1 MMQPLAILGGTFDPV
16 HNAHLRVAWEA
27 AERLDAEVRLI
38 PANVPPHRDQPV
50 ASARERAAILRAA
63 LAGQDRLVLDERELR
78 REGPSWTI
86 DTLIELRDEIGA
98 ERPLVLLVGAD
109 AFLGL
114 PSWHRW
120 GEMFDYAHI
129 GVLTRP
135 GHEIATLPTEL
146 RIKVASRR
154 TNDPAALRADAVR
167 PRAADACH
175 AARDFGDVDSRRARG
190 RRRAALS
197 HAGFRHRGSAPARAV
212 SALRRARIA
221 AVGNDWPYAEGPRKV
236 GLAGTNESPR

>member
-1 MMQPLAILGGTFDPV
+1 MRPLAIFGGTFDPV

-27 AERLDAEVRLI
+27 SEQIDAEVRLV
-38 PANVPPHRDQPV
+38 PANVPPHRDPPI
-50 ASARERAAILRAA
+50 ASGSERAAILRAA

-86 DTLIELRDEIGA
+86 DTLIELRDEIGD

-120 GEMFDYAHI
+120 GELFDYAHI

-135 GHEIATLPTEL
+135 GHEIGTLPTEL
-146 RIKVASRR
+146 RIKIASRR
-154 TNDPAALRADAVR
+154 CNDAAALAQTPAGRVLTLPVTPLEISATLIRDVLASGSEPRYLMPDGVLADPALLA
-167 PRAADACH
+167 PY
-175 AARDFGDVDSRRARG
+175 RG
-190 RRRAALS
+190 
-197 HAGFRHRGSAPARAV
+197 
-212 SALRRARIA
+212 
-221 AVGNDWPYAEGPRKV
+221 
-236 GLAGTNESPR
+236 

>member
-1 MMQPLAILGGTFDPV
+1 MRARMVRPMTRPLAILGGTFDPV

-27 AERLDAEVRLI
+27 AEQLEAEVRLV
-38 PANVPPHRDQPV
+38 PVNVPPHRDAPI

-63 LAGQDRLVLDERELR
+63 LRGQERLFLDERELAR
-78 REGPSWTI
+78 DGPSWTI
-86 DTLIELRDEIGA
+86 DTLIELRAEIGP

-120 GEMFDYAHI
+120 GELFDHAHV

-154 TNDPAALRADAVR
+154 TNDPNVIANLPSGRVLPVAVTSLEISATQIREVLAAGGEPRYLVPDAVLED
-167 PRAADACH
+167 PRLLDPY
-175 AARDFGDVDSRRARG
+175 RR
-190 RRRAALS
+190 
-197 HAGFRHRGSAPARAV
+197 
-212 SALRRARIA
+212 
-221 AVGNDWPYAEGPRKV
+221 
-236 GLAGTNESPR
+236 

>member
-1 MMQPLAILGGTFDPV
+1 V

-27 AERLDAEVRLI
+27 AELLDAEVRLI
-38 PANVPPHRDQPV
+38 PANVPPHRDPPV
-50 ASARERAAILRAA
+50 ANARERAAILRAA
-63 LAGQDRLVLDERELR
+63 LVGQDRLVLDEREID

-86 DTLIELRDEIGA
+86 DTLIELREEIGT
-98 ERPLVLLVGAD
+98 ERPLVLLIGAD

-120 GEMFDYAHI
+120 GELFDYAHI

-154 TNDPAALRADAVR
+154 CNDAAALAQAPAGRVLPMPVTPLEISATLIRDVLAAGGEPRYLLPDAVIED
-167 PRAADACH
+167 PQ
-175 AARDFGDVDSRRARG
+175 
-190 RRRAALS
+190 LL
-197 HAGFRHRGSAPARAV
+197 APYR
-212 SALRRARIA
+212 S
-221 AVGNDWPYAEGPRKV
+221 
-236 GLAGTNESPR
+236 

>member
-1 MMQPLAILGGTFDPV
+1 MTRPLAILGGTFDPV

-27 AERLDAEVRLI
+27 AELLDAEVRLI

-63 LAGQDRLVLDERELR
+63 LLGQDRLVLDERELD

-86 DTLIELRDEIGA
+86 DTLIDLRDEIGA
-98 ERPLVLLVGAD
+98 ERPLILLIGAD

-120 GEMFDYAHI
+120 GELFDHAHI

-135 GHEIATLPTEL
+135 GHEIASLPTEL

-154 TNDPAALRADAVR
+154 CADALALTQTPAGRVLQMPVTPLEISATYVR
-167 PRAADACH
+167 DLLAAGAEPRYLMPDAVIKNPGLL
-175 AARDFGDVDSRRARG
+175 APYRR
-190 RRRAALS
+190 
-197 HAGFRHRGSAPARAV
+197 
-212 SALRRARIA
+212 
-221 AVGNDWPYAEGPRKV
+221 
-236 GLAGTNESPR
+236 

>member
-1 MMQPLAILGGTFDPV
+1 MNRPIAMFGGTFDPV

-27 AERLDAEVRLI
+27 AEQLDAEVRLI
-38 PANVPPHRDQPV
+38 PVNVPPHRDPPI
-50 ASARERAAILRAA
+50 ANARERAAILHAA
-63 LAGQDRLVLDERELR
+63 LRGQDRLVLDERELQ

-86 DTLIELRDEIGA
+86 DTLIELREEIGP
-98 ERPLVLLVGAD
+98 EGPLILLVGAD

-120 GEMFDYAHI
+120 SELFDYAHI

-154 TNDPAALRADAVR
+154 TSDSNALISTPAGRVLAMPVTPLEISATQVREVLAAGSEPRYLMPDAVLDD
-167 PRAADACH
+167 PRLLAPY
-175 AARDFGDVDSRRARG
+175 RR
-190 RRRAALS
+190 
-197 HAGFRHRGSAPARAV
+197 
-212 SALRRARIA
+212 
-221 AVGNDWPYAEGPRKV
+221 
-236 GLAGTNESPR
+236 

>member
-1 MMQPLAILGGTFDPV
+1 MTDKALAILGGTFDPV

-27 AERLDAEVRLI
+27 AEQLDAEVRLI
-38 PANVPPHRDQPV
+38 PANVPPHRDPPV
-50 ASARERAAILRAA
+50 ANARERAAILRAA
-63 LAGQDRLVLDERELR
+63 LRGQDKLVLDERELR

-86 DTLIELRDEIGA
+86 DTLIELRDEIGP

-114 PSWHRW
+114 SSWHRW
-120 GEMFDYAHI
+120 GELFDHAHI

-154 TNDPAALRADAVR
+154 ASDPAALAQAPAGRVLAMPVTPLEISATEVRAVLAAGGEPRYLMPDAVLED
-167 PRAADACH
+167 PR
-175 AARDFGDVDSRRARG
+175 
-190 RRRAALS
+190 LL
-197 HAGFRHRGSAPARAV
+197 APYRSV
-212 SALRRARIA
+212 
-221 AVGNDWPYAEGPRKV
+221 V
-236 GLAGTNESPR
+236 

>member
-1 MMQPLAILGGTFDPV
+1 MTRPLAILGGTFDPV

-27 AERLDAEVRLI
+27 AEQLDAEVRLI
-38 PANVPPHRDQPV
+38 PANVPPHRDQPI
-50 ASARERAAILRAA
+50 ASAHERAAILRAA
-63 LAGQDRLVLDERELR
+63 LAGQDRLALDERELR

-120 GEMFDYAHI
+120 GELFDYAHI

-154 TNDPAALRADAVR
+154 CADADCAARRRRRDACCRCRSRRSRFRRHGSATCSQPAASRVISMPDAVIED
-167 PRAADACH
+167 PRLLAPY
-175 AARDFGDVDSRRARG
+175 RR
-190 RRRAALS
+190 
-197 HAGFRHRGSAPARAV
+197 
-212 SALRRARIA
+212 
-221 AVGNDWPYAEGPRKV
+221 
-236 GLAGTNESPR
+236 

>member
-1 MMQPLAILGGTFDPV
+1 VSATRPLAILGGTFDPV

-27 AERLDAEVRLI
+27 AEMLDAEVRLI
-38 PANVPPHRDQPV
+38 PANVPPHRDQPI
-50 ASARERAAILRAA
+50 ASAAERAAILRAA
-63 LAGQDRLVLDERELR
+63 LKGQDRLVIDERELH

-86 DTLIELRDEIGA
+86 DTLIDLRGEIGP

-120 GEMFDYAHI
+120 GELFDCAHI

-154 TNDPAALRADAVR
+154 TSDANAIASTPSGRVLAMPVTPLEISATLIREVLAAGGEPRYLMPDAVIDD
-167 PRAADACH
+167 PGLLAPY
-175 AARDFGDVDSRRARG
+175 RR
-190 RRRAALS
+190 
-197 HAGFRHRGSAPARAV
+197 
-212 SALRRARIA
+212 
-221 AVGNDWPYAEGPRKV
+221 
-236 GLAGTNESPR
+236 

>member
-1 MMQPLAILGGTFDPV
+1 MTRALAILGGTFDPV

-27 AERLDAEVRLI
+27 SEQLDAEVRLI
-38 PANVPPHRDQPV
+38 PANVPPHRDQPI
-50 ASARERAAILRAA
+50 ANARERAAILRAA
-63 LAGQDRLVLDERELR
+63 LRGQDRLAIDERELG

-86 DTLIELRDEIGA
+86 DTLIELRDEIGP

-120 GEMFDYAHI
+120 GELFDYAHI

-154 TNDPAALRADAVR
+154 ASDPNALLASPCGRVLPMPVTPLEISATEVRAVLAAGGEPRYLMPDAVLDD
-167 PRAADACH
+167 PR
-175 AARDFGDVDSRRARG
+175 
-190 RRRAALS
+190 LL
-197 HAGFRHRGSAPARAV
+197 APYR
-212 SALRRARIA
+212 S
-221 AVGNDWPYAEGPRKV
+221 
-236 GLAGTNESPR
+236 

>member
-1 MMQPLAILGGTFDPV
+1 MTRVLAILGGTFDPV

-27 AERLDAEVRLI
+27 AELLDADVRLI
-38 PANVPPHRDQPV
+38 PANVPPHREQPV

-63 LAGQDRLVLDERELR
+63 LAGQDRLALDDRELR

-86 DTLIELRDEIGA
+86 DTLIGLREELGDEQ
-98 ERPLVLLVGAD
+98 PLVLLLGAD

-120 GEMFDYAHI
+120 GELFDYAHI

-135 GHEIATLPTEL
+135 GHDMAVLPTEL

-154 TNDPAALRADAVR
+154 CAEAAALAQTPA
-167 PRAADACH
+167 
-175 AARDFGDVDSRRARG
+175 G
-190 RRRAALS
+190 RVLQIPVTPLEI
-197 HAGFRHRGSAPARAV
+197 SATYIREI
-212 SALRRARIA
+212 IA
-221 AVGNDWPYAEGPRKV
+221 AGGEPRYLV
-236 GLAGTNESPR
+236 PDGVLADPSLLASYRG

>member
-1 MMQPLAILGGTFDPV
+1 MNRPLAILGGTFDPV

-27 AERLDAEVRLI
+27 AELLDAEVRLI
-38 PANVPPHRDQPV
+38 PANVPPHRDQPI

-63 LAGQDRLVLDERELR
+63 LAGQDRLVLDERELG

-86 DTLIELRDEIGA
+86 DTLVELREEIGA

-120 GEMFDYAHI
+120 GELFDYAHI

-146 RIKVASRR
+146 RIKIASRR
-154 TNDPAALRADAVR
+154 ASDPAALAQAPAGRVLAMPVTPLEISATLIRDVLAAGREPRYLLPDAVIED
-167 PRAADACH
+167 PRLLAPY
-175 AARDFGDVDSRRARG
+175 RR
-190 RRRAALS
+190 
-197 HAGFRHRGSAPARAV
+197 
-212 SALRRARIA
+212 
-221 AVGNDWPYAEGPRKV
+221 
-236 GLAGTNESPR
+236 

>member
-1 MMQPLAILGGTFDPV
+1 MTRALAILGGTFDPV

-27 AERLDAEVRLI
+27 SEQLDAEVRLI
-38 PANVPPHRDQPV
+38 PANVPPHRDQPI
-50 ASARERAAILRAA
+50 ANARERAAILRAA
-63 LAGQDRLVLDERELR
+63 LRGQDRLAIDERELG

-86 DTLIELRDEIGA
+86 DTLIELRDEIGP

-120 GEMFDYAHI
+120 GELFDYAHI

-154 TNDPAALRADAVR
+154 ASDPNALLASPCGRVLPMPVTPLEISATEVRAVLAAGGEPRYLLPDAVLED
-167 PRAADACH
+167 PRLLAPY
-175 AARDFGDVDSRRARG
+175 RA
-190 RRRAALS
+190 
-197 HAGFRHRGSAPARAV
+197 
-212 SALRRARIA
+212 
-221 AVGNDWPYAEGPRKV
+221 
-236 GLAGTNESPR
+236 